1 MKIPVVYDKK
11 DPKWILLSIVLK
23 IFDYRETHQKLS
35 NNGLTPLNRSVN
47 CLKIIMIALFFDLPV
62 SYVVSE
68 FNRNNKLKKQL
79 GIDEVFSAEQIYEFL
94 SRHDAEYWCE
104 FTIKLLNGI
113 NFKKRRYLKVILVD
127 GTDIQI
133 DLNWFGRRISK
144 KSLEKKPYKWGY
156 SSSKGFY
163 IGLKL
168 SLVLD
173 CKTMQPL
180 AMLLH
185 EGSPNDAKIF
195 SEIMYELKRRRI
207 LRKGDRIIFDK
218 GYFSKENYQ
227 IAIVDYESAVLIFPR
242 GKNPLQSVFDYV
254 SYPLE
259 CFTGENKKK
268 HLYTALTKESKEMM
282 EKWKNFKGI
291 RSKIEDFNKILKE
304 ALSLRKI
311 HHYTEE
317 SIKKNIFLNVL
328 LAGLITASG
337 FKTKKQ
343 IQRLTE
349 M

>member
-1 MKIPVVYDKK
+1 M
-11 DPKWILLSIVLK
+11 
-23 IFDYRETHQKLS
+23 
-35 NNGLTPLNRSVN
+35 
-47 CLKIIMIALFFDLPV
+47 
-62 SYVVSE
+62 
-68 FNRNNKLKKQL
+68 
-79 GIDEVFSAEQIYEFL
+79 
-94 SRHDAEYWCE
+94 
-104 FTIKLLNGI
+104 
-113 NFKKRRYLKVILVD
+113 
-127 GTDIQI
+127 
-133 DLNWFGRRISK
+133 
-144 KSLEKKPYKWGY
+144 
-156 SSSKGFY
+156 
-163 IGLKL
+163 

>member
-1 MKIPVVYDKK
+1 MKIPLIYDEK
-11 DPKWILLSIVLK
+11 DPKWILLVKLLK
-23 IFDYRETHQKLS
+23 IFDSRKTHQLLS
-35 NNGLTPLNRSVN
+35 KNGLTPLKRSVN
-47 CLKIIMIALFFDLPV
+47 ILKVVMVTLFFDLDV

-68 FNRNNKLKKQL
+68 LNRNKELKKQL
-79 GIDEVFSAEQIYEFL
+79 GICEVFSAEQVSEFL
-94 SRHDAEYWCE
+94 SRHSEEYWCE
-104 FTIKLLNGI
+104 FTIKLLNSL
-113 NFKKRRYLKVILVD
+113 NFKNTRGIRAIIVD
-127 GTDIQI
+127 GTDVQI

-144 KSLEKKPYKWGY
+144 KKLEKKPYKWGY